1 MKISV
6 VITVFNEEENVKP
19 LLEKLYQSLNGI
31 EYEVIFVD
39 DGSTDRTVEVIKQNA
54 WERVKV
60 VIFNKN
66 SGQTA
71 AMAAGINQAMGE
83 FIVLMDGDLQN
94 DPADIPLLLTK
105 IEEEHFDLVAGHRVN
120 RQDGFI
126 LRKLPSKIANKLI
139 RKLTGVKIS
148 DYGCSLKIFRKDIA
162 KNMQL
167 YGELHRFLP
176 ILAKLEGAKITEMPV
191 RHFPRIHG
199 TSKYGINRTFKVM
212 SDLLLMLFFQKYFQK
227 PMHLFGTLGILTFF
241 AGMLINAYMGILKVF
256 GEDIWGRPLLLLG
269 VLLTIGGMQLVT
281 FGVIA
286 ELIMRTYYESQSKTT
301 YRVKEVFVG
310 QAKPEADKVE
320 V

>member
-1 MKISV
+1 MKLSV
-6 VITVFNEEENVKP
+6 VITVFNEQENVKP
-19 LLEKLYQSLNGI
+19 LLEKLYSSLNGI
-31 EYEVIFVD
+31 DYEVLFVD
-39 DGSTDRTVEVIKQNA
+39 DGSIDKTVQEIKKHA
-54 WERVKV
+54 LDRVKL

-71 AMAAGINQAMGE
+71 AMAAGIKHAAGE
-83 FIVLMDGDLQN
+83 YIVLMDGDLQN
-94 DPADIPLLLTK
+94 DPADIPLMLER
-105 IEEEHFDLVAGHRVN
+105 IEIEDVDLIAGHRIN
-120 RQDGFI
+120 RKDGFI
-126 LRKLPSKIANKLI
+126 LRKLPSKIANMLI

-162 KNMQL
+162 KNMKL

-176 ILAKLEGAKITEMPV
+176 ILAKLEGAKISEMPV
-191 RHFPRIHG
+191 SHFPRIHG

-241 AGMLINAYMGILKVF
+241 GGMLINFYMVVLKMF

-269 VLLTIGGMQLVT
+269 VLLTIGGMQLIT

-286 ELIMRTYYESQSKTT
+286 ELIMRTYYESQSKTIYT
-301 YRVKEVFVG
+301 VKEIFQGKEEVV
-310 QAKPEADKVE
+310 QVE